1 MNKVNFVSTALKGM
15 AMGMAEVIP
24 GVSGGTIAFIT
35 GIYER
40 LLASISSF
48 GSNLVGTFKSGGLKA
63 VWEAIDGNFLLALL
77 CGMFVGIVS
86 GVFGITWLLDNYP
99 PVVWGFFFALIIA
112 SSIYMIR
119 MVESWNILSGVLLVI
134 GIAVAYGI
142 TVLAPSAGNEA
153 LWFVF
158 LSGCIAIS
166 ALILPGIS
174 GSFILLLLGMY
185 TIVIPAVKDM
195 LKTFSTDSLLIVAVF
210 GLGCITGVM
219 VFSRLLTFVFKNF
232 KDHTIA
238 ILTGF
243 MIGSL
248 NKIWPWRV
256 CVDEAVVNGKIKCLK
271 EQNIMASAYESEPY
285 VVGVVLAMILGVVL
299 VWFLAKT
306 DKSKTQ

>member
-1 MNKVNFVSTALKGM
+1 
-15 AMGMAEVIP
+15 
-24 GVSGGTIAFIT
+24 
-35 GIYER
+35 
-40 LLASISSF
+40 
-48 GSNLVGTFKSGGLKA
+48 
-63 VWEAIDGNFLLALL
+63 
-77 CGMFVGIVS
+77 
-86 GVFGITWLLDNYP
+86 
-99 PVVWGFFFALIIA
+99 
-112 SSIYMIR
+112 MIR

-210 GLGCITGVM
+210 GLGCVTGVM

-285 VVGVVLAMILGVVL
+285 VIGVVLAMILGVVL
-299 VWFLAKT
+299 VWFLAMT

>member
-210 GLGCITGVM
+210 GLGCVTGVM

-285 VVGVVLAMILGVVL
+285 VIGVVLAMILGVVL

>member
-1 MNKVNFVSTALKGM
+1 MNKVNFISTALKGM

-48 GSNLVGTFKSGGLKA
+48 GTGLIGVFKKAGVKA
-63 VWEAIDGNFLLALL
+63 VWEAIDGMFLFALL
-77 CGMFVGIVS
+77 TGMLGGIIT

-119 MVESWNILSGVLLVI
+119 MISKWNAGTVALLILGVFI
-134 GIAVAYGI
+134 AYGI
-142 TVLAPSAGNEA
+142 TILAPSSGTEA

-185 TIVIPAVKDM
+185 TIVIPSVKDM
-195 LKTFSTDSLLIVAVF
+195 LKTFSSDSILLVAVF
-210 GLGCITGVM
+210 GLGCLTGVM
-219 VFSRLLTFVFKNF
+219 VFSRLLTFVFKNY
-232 KDHTIA
+232 KNYTIS

-248 NKIWPWRV
+248 NKIWPWRT
-256 CVDEAVVNGKIKCLK
+256 CIEELAVNEKIKCIK
-271 EQNIMASAYESEPY
+271 EQNVLPASYDGDPY
-285 VVGVVLAMILGVVL
+285 TIAVFAAMILGIIL
-299 VWFLAKT
+299 VWFLART
-306 DKSKTQ
+306 DKSNVQ

>member
-1 MNKVNFVSTALKGM
+1 MDKVNFVSTALKGM

-48 GSNLVGTFKSGGLKA
+48 GSNLIGTFKSGGLKA
-63 VWEAIDGNFLLALL
+63 VWKAIDGNFLLALL

-99 PVVWGFFFALIIA
+99 PIVWGFFFALIIA

-271 EQNIMASAYESEPY
+271 EQNIMASAYDSDPY
-285 VVGVVLAMILGVVL
+285 VMGVVLAMILGIAI

-306 DKSKTQ
+306 DKSKT

>member
-1 MNKVNFVSTALKGM
+1 MNTVNFVSTALKGM
-15 AMGMAEVIP
+15 AMGIAEVIP

-48 GSNLVGTFKSGGLKA
+48 GTGLISDYKTGGLKSL
-63 VWEAIDGNFLLALL
+63 WKAIDGNFLLALL
-77 CGMFVGIVS
+77 AGMLIGIIA

-112 SSIYMIR
+112 SSVYMMR
-119 MVESWNILSGVLLVI
+119 MIEKWDALNVIMLILGAI
-134 GIAVAYGI
+134 VAYGI
-142 TVLAPSAGNEA
+142 TVLAPSDGTEA
-153 LWFVF
+153 LWFIY

-195 LKTFSTDSLLIVAVF
+195 LKTFSTDSMLIVAVF
-210 GLGCITGVM
+210 GLGCLTGVM
-219 VFSRLLTFVFKNF
+219 VFSRVLTFVFKNYRNY
-232 KDHTIA
+232 TIS

-248 NKIWPWRV
+248 NKIWPWRS
-256 CVDEAVVNGKIKCLK
+256 CVEEVMVNDKIKCIS
-271 EQNIMASAYESEPY
+271 EQNMLPSAFQGEPY
-285 VVGVVLAMILGVVL
+285 VAGVLFAMVLGVGI
-299 VWFLAKT
+299 VWFLART
-306 DKSKTQ
+306 DKSKA

>member
-1 MNKVNFVSTALKGM
+1 MKKVNFVGTALKGM

-48 GSNLVGTFKSGGLKA
+48 GTGLIAVYKEGGVKSL
-63 VWEAIDGNFLLALL
+63 WDEIDGNFLVALL
-77 CGMFVGIVS
+77 TGMFAGIVS
-86 GVFGITWLLDNYP
+86 GVFGVTWLLENYP

-112 SSIYMIR
+112 SSVYMMR
-119 MVESWNILSGVLLVI
+119 MIEKWDVLNVI
-134 GIAVAYGI
+134 MLIIGAIIAYGI
-142 TVLAPSAGNEA
+142 TILAPSDGTEA
-153 LWFVF
+153 LWFIF

-185 TIVIPAVKDM
+185 TVVIPAVKDM
-195 LKTFSTDSLLIVAVF
+195 LKTFSVDSLLIVGVF
-210 GLGCITGVM
+210 GLGCLTGVM
-219 VFSRLLTFVFKNF
+219 VFSRVLTYVFKNY
-232 KDHTIA
+232 KNYTIS

-248 NKIWPWRV
+248 NKIWPWRS
-256 CVDEAVVNGKIKCLK
+256 CVEEVMVNEKIKCIREENLMPNAF
-271 EQNIMASAYESEPY
+271 QAEPY
-285 VVGVVLAMILGVVL
+285 IVGVLLAMALGIGI
-299 VWFLAKT
+299 VWFLART
-306 DKSKTQ
+306 DKSNN

>member
-285 VVGVVLAMILGVVL
+285 VVGVVLAMILGVAL

>member
-1 MNKVNFVSTALKGM
+1 MDKVNFVSTALKGM

-48 GSNLVGTFKSGGLKA
+48 GGNLIGTFKSGGLKA
-63 VWEAIDGNFLLALL
+63 VWSAIDGNFLVALL

-256 CVDEAVVNGKIKCLK
+256 CVDEAVVNGKLKCLK

-285 VVGVVLAMILGVVL
+285 VMGVVLAMILGVAL

>member
-1 MNKVNFVSTALKGM
+1 MDKVNFVSTALKGM

-48 GSNLVGTFKSGGLKA
+48 GSNLIGTFKSGGLKA
-63 VWEAIDGNFLLALL
+63 VWKAIDGNFLLALL
-77 CGMFVGIVS
+77 CGMFVGSVS

-99 PVVWGFFFALIIA
+99 PIVWGFFFALIIA

-271 EQNIMASAYESEPY
+271 EQNIMASAYDSDPY
-285 VVGVVLAMILGVVL
+285 VMGVVLAMILGIAI

-306 DKSKTQ
+306 DKSKT

>member
-1 MNKVNFVSTALKGM
+1 
-15 AMGMAEVIP
+15 
-24 GVSGGTIAFIT
+24 
-35 GIYER
+35 
-40 LLASISSF
+40 
-48 GSNLVGTFKSGGLKA
+48 
-63 VWEAIDGNFLLALL
+63 
-77 CGMFVGIVS
+77 
-86 GVFGITWLLDNYP
+86 
-99 PVVWGFFFALIIA
+99 
-112 SSIYMIR
+112 
-119 MVESWNILSGVLLVI
+119 
-134 GIAVAYGI
+134 
-142 TVLAPSAGNEA
+142 
-153 LWFVF
+153 
-158 LSGCIAIS
+158 
-166 ALILPGIS
+166 LPGIS

-271 EQNIMASAYESEPY
+271 EQNIMASAYDSDPY
-285 VVGVVLAMILGVVL
+285 VMGVVLAMILGIAI

-306 DKSKTQ
+306 DKSKT